1 MKIRDV
7 NAMLP
12 ETLGAHSPDDKRQ
25 VLDTSRMFQR
35 ALTDLNKDA
44 HTEKIHKM
52 CEAIFRQGEIVAKKA
67 DVTELQR
74 YRGMIQELMNETVS
88 NGFEFTKA
96 GSFDARGR
104 HRVFATINKVNSKL
118 DELTSELLKEQKD
131 EIEVLNKVDDIRG
144 LLVDLFL

>member
-1 MKIRDV
+1 MKVRDV
-7 NAMLP
+7 NALMP
-12 ETLGAHSPDDKRQ
+12 ELRGAPNAEDKRQ
-25 VLDTSRMFQR
+25 AQDASRVFQR
-35 ALTDLNKDA
+35 ALTDLNQSA
-44 HTEKIHKM
+44 HTEKIQRM
-52 CEAIFRQGEIVAKKA
+52 CEAIFKQGEVVAKKA

-104 HRVFATINKVNSKL
+104 HRVFATINKVNTKL

>member
-7 NAMLP
+7 NSFLP
-12 ETLGAHSPDDKRQ
+12 EARGAHNTDDKRQ
-25 VLDTSRMFQR
+25 VQDTSRMFAR
-35 ALTDLNKDA
+35 TLTDMNQNA
-44 HTEKIHKM
+44 HTEKIQRM
-52 CEAIFRQGEIVAKKA
+52 CEAIFKQGEAVVKKA

-74 YRGMIQELMNETVS
+74 YRSMIQELMNETVS

-131 EIEVLNKVDDIRG
+131 EIEVLHKVDDIRG

>member
-1 MKIRDV
+1 MKVRDV
-7 NAMLP
+7 NSLMP
-12 ETLGAHSPDDKRQ
+12 ELRGAHNADDKRQ
-25 VLDTSRMFQR
+25 VQDTSRIFAR
-35 ALTDLNKDA
+35 TLTDMNQSA
-44 HTEKIHKM
+44 HTEKIQRM
-52 CEAIFRQGEIVAKKA
+52 CEEIFKQGEVVAKKA

-104 HRVFATINKVNSKL
+104 HRVFATINKVNAKL

-131 EIEVLNKVDDIRG
+131 EIEVLHKVDDIRG

>member
-1 MKIRDV
+1 MKVHDV
-7 NAMLP
+7 NAMMH
-12 ETLGAHSPDDKRQ
+12 EAHGASSTEDKRQ
-25 VLDTSRMFQR
+25 VHDTSRMFRR
-35 ALTDLNKDA
+35 ALTDLNQSA
-44 HTEKIHKM
+44 HTEKIQRM
-52 CEAIFRQGEIVAKKA
+52 CEAIFKQGEVVAKKA

-88 NGFEFTKA
+88 NGFEFSKA

-104 HRVFATINKVNSKL
+104 HRVFATINKVNTKL

-131 EIEVLNKVDDIRG
+131 ELEVLNKVDDIRG

>member
-12 ETLGAHSPDDKRQ
+12 ETHGTRSPDDKRQ
-25 VLDTSRMFQR
+25 VQDTSRMFSR
-35 ALTDLNKDA
+35 TLTDMNQSA
-44 HTEKIHKM
+44 HTEKIQRM
-52 CEAIFRQGEIVAKKA
+52 CEAIFKQGEAVAKKA

-74 YRGMIQELMNETVS
+74 YRSMIQELMNETVS

-131 EIEVLNKVDDIRG
+131 EIEVLHKVDDIRG